1 MKNFYESINEHLIN
15 FDKSIKIIFAGQS
28 LNQAKETQVNLLRQ
42 RYYSNLTF
50 LEYMAKTYGEMSFF
64 KQTSLYVLSIG
75 MSTTGVI
82 LVNPMFFIV
91 GAISL
96 NLLVFITMQYR
107 ALESRFA
114 QLICD
119 LEESEKR
126 LETAVAAN
134 YELEAELRETSV
146 QQDRLLEELEEGR
159 LEVKRITQQVQE
171 SKRVVEGA
179 CEVIEKS
186 AQKSHQI
193 AEKLSE
199 VEADTAQ
206 KGEQCIELLSQ
217 ISEIVTKTLEDI
229 NHISENPMTKKLAE
243 QDEYLTKLE
252 AYLDETYA
260 DILESTDDQM
270 LESGSSY
277 SFFSRR
283 SSESVVG
290 AAGKNSLPI

>member
-1 MKNFYESINEHLIN
+1 MQNFYENINEQWIN
-15 FDKSIKIIFAGQS
+15 FDKYIKGIFASQP
-28 LNQAKETQVNLLRQ
+28 LDEAKETQVNLLRQ

-50 LEYMAKTYGEMSFF
+50 IDYLAKTYGDMSFF
-64 KQTSLYVLSIG
+64 KQISLYALAIAT
-75 MSTTGVI
+75 STTGII
-82 LVNPMFFIV
+82 LANPIFFII

-96 NLLVFITMQYR
+96 NLLVYITLQYR
-107 ALESRFA
+107 ALEARFS
-114 QLICD
+114 QLVYD

-134 YELEAELRETSV
+134 LELEEELREAGIK
-146 QQDRLLEELEEGR
+146 QDKLLVELEEGR
-159 LEVKRITQQVQE
+159 LEVQRITQTVQE
-171 SKRVVEGA
+171 NKRVVEEA

-193 AEKLSE
+193 VEKLSE

-206 KGEQCIELLSQ
+206 KGEQCIELLGQ

-290 AAGKNSLPI
+290 AAGKNSLPM

>member
-1 MKNFYESINEHLIN
+1 MQNFYENINEQWIN
-15 FDKSIKIIFAGQS
+15 FDKYIKGIFASQS
-28 LNQAKETQVNLLRQ
+28 LDDAKETQVNLLRK

-50 LEYMAKTYGEMSFF
+50 IDYLAKTYGDMSFF
-64 KQTSLYVLSIG
+64 KQTSLYVLAIAT
-75 MSTTGVI
+75 STTGII
-82 LVNPMFFIV
+82 LANPIFFII

-96 NLLVFITMQYR
+96 NLLVYITLQYR
-107 ALESRFA
+107 ALEERFS
-114 QLICD
+114 QLVYD

-134 YELEAELRETSV
+134 LELEEELREAGIN
-146 QQDRLLEELEEGR
+146 QDKLLVELEEGR
-159 LEVKRITQQVQE
+159 LEVQRITQTVQE
-171 SKRVVEGA
+171 NKRVVEGA

-193 AEKLSE
+193 VEKLSE

-270 LESGSSY
+270 LESSSSY

-290 AAGKNSLPI
+290 AAGKNSLPM

>member
-1 MKNFYESINEHLIN
+1 MQNFYENINEQWIN
-15 FDKSIKIIFAGQS
+15 FDKYIKGIFASQS
-28 LNQAKETQVNLLRQ
+28 LDEAKETQVNLLRK

-50 LEYMAKTYGEMSFF
+50 IDYLAKTYGDMSFF
-64 KQTSLYVLSIG
+64 KQTSLYVLAIAT
-75 MSTTGVI
+75 STTGII
-82 LVNPMFFIV
+82 LANPIFFII

-96 NLLVFITMQYR
+96 NLLVYITLQYR
-107 ALESRFA
+107 ALEERFS
-114 QLICD
+114 QLVYD

-134 YELEAELRETSV
+134 LELEEELREAGIN
-146 QQDRLLEELEEGR
+146 QDKLLVELEEGR
-159 LEVKRITQQVQE
+159 LEVQRITQTVQE
-171 SKRVVEGA
+171 NKRVVEGA

-193 AEKLSE
+193 VEKLSE

-270 LESGSSY
+270 LESSSSY

-290 AAGKNSLPI
+290 AAGKNSLPM